1 MIIRIG
7 SSIATFKTI
16 ELNSGLNILLAER
29 HATSGETRTRNS
41 SGKSSLVDIISFLHG
56 GRVTKDSVVS
66 AKELA
71 KAKFWAD
78 MVVGGHPLRVERSVA
93 NKDFVNIRFA
103 DGGSHGLEMEIDL
116 LEGGQATV
124 ADWCDWLGRQMFK
137 LRPGRDI
144 RGKEISPPSFR
155 SLYGF
160 FARRRQDGG
169 FIRPH
174 KSSEK
179 QDDAQARAAL
189 SWVFGLDWTL
199 VREFEGQKSERQD
212 INAIQRKA
220 RGSGTDNLRTVAAL
234 RSATAVA
241 KAAAD
246 AARQRVA
253 DMRVVGQYGEKVAD
267 AARLKGELE
276 DLVAEAAILKSS
288 IRHVERSMEAEVLP
302 DGRAVE
308 SLYADA
314 GKQLPESVVRTFE
327 QVRAFHES
335 VISNRRHHLG
345 TELDR
350 SRNRLAEAESS
361 VRELEEQRQAI
372 LKELKGAGAFSD
384 LVILQTAQSEKESV
398 LLDLEKRLKAAQQA
412 EAEKT
417 ELKVAE
423 ASLLTRLQNDLAERS
438 PAIDVAVLAVEEA
451 RKRLYADRY
460 GALEIKA
467 TPSGPEFRIH
477 IEGDRSGG
485 ISNMEIFC
493 FDYALFKIA
502 TQRFGGPGIL
512 IHDSH
517 LFADVDARQVATAI
531 ELGSD
536 LADDLDVQY
545 LVLMNSDEFAKLTF
559 PEGFDP
565 KAKILDV
572 SIDDT
577 DQGGLFGFRFG

>member
-1 MIIRIG
+1 MIVRIG
-7 SSIATFKTI
+7 SSIETFKTI
-16 ELNSGLNILLAER
+16 ELTTGLNILLAER

-93 NKDFVNIRFA
+93 DKDFVKIRFA
-103 DGGSHGLEMEIDL
+103 DGGSHGLEMNNDL

-144 RGKEISPPSFR
+144 RGMEISPPSFR

-174 KSSEK
+174 KSAEK

-189 SWVFGLDWTL
+189 SWIFGLDWTL
-199 VREFEGQKSERQD
+199 VREFERKKSELQD
-212 INAIQRKA
+212 IAATQRRAK
-220 RGSGTDNLRTVAAL
+220 GSGTDNLRTVAAL

-241 KAAAD
+241 KAAAE

-276 DLVAEAAILKSS
+276 HLAAEAAILKSS

-302 DGRAVE
+302 DGRDVE
-308 SLYADA
+308 SLYADM
-314 GKQLPESVVRTFE
+314 GRQLPENVMRTFE

-335 VISNRRHHLG
+335 VIINRRHHLG
-345 TELDR
+345 AELDR
-350 SRNRLAEAESS
+350 SRSRLIP
-361 VRELEEQRQAI
+361 V
-372 LKELKGAGAFSD
+372 
-384 LVILQTAQSEKESV
+384 
-398 LLDLEKRLKAAQQA
+398 
-412 EAEKT
+412 
-417 ELKVAE
+417 
-423 ASLLTRLQNDLAERS
+423 
-438 PAIDVAVLAVEEA
+438 
-451 RKRLYADRY
+451 
-460 GALEIKA
+460 
-467 TPSGPEFRIH
+467 PSG
-477 IEGDRSGG
+477 GDSLSVQ
-485 ISNMEIFC
+485 IS
-493 FDYALFKIA
+493 
-502 TQRFGGPGIL
+502 
-512 IHDSH
+512 
-517 LFADVDARQVATAI
+517 
-531 ELGSD
+531 
-536 LADDLDVQY
+536 
-545 LVLMNSDEFAKLTF
+545 
-559 PEGFDP
+559 
-565 KAKILDV
+565 
-572 SIDDT
+572 
-577 DQGGLFGFRFG
+577 